1 MTGTNVEENT
11 KVALVQVSTHEK
23 VYLIDMVKLSILLDQ
38 TDCEIFVKKFITNRK
53 IIKIGYGFTQD
64 LKMIAKSFGDT
75 RDTDTF
81 RQSVI
86 DLAYLVNQVSFTFHI
101 KTIYLLNVILDIFF
115 KLAFGIKF
123 SIIYR
128 NEQNAINRIERKR
141 ARSQRIGEIMLRQAI
156 EQIRANV

>member
-11 KVALVQVSTHEK
+11 KVALVRVSTHEK
-23 VYLIDMVKLSILLDQ
+23 VYLVDMVKLSILLDQ

-75 RDTDTF
+75 RDSDTF

-101 KTIYLLNVILDIFF
+101 KIIYLSNVILDIFF
-115 KLAFGIKF
+115 
-123 SIIYR
+123 
-128 NEQNAINRIERKR
+128 
-141 ARSQRIGEIMLRQAI
+141 
-156 EQIRANV
+156 